1 MAERQNLNSK
11 LLPSTFYGLIARL
24 FLASTI
30 ITSGTIFISRNQDR
44 EPSNRIDTLL
54 SNNHLSIYP
63 NVSNIAVVE
72 RKTDRSYELQIID
85 SKGNKKLIFDTLQG
99 DSLSQLSWSPY
110 DKNKLVFV
118 HNFYIA
124 KNGGAQVDPP
134 DRVTEICIIDTTN
147 GYSVCVNSTQ
157 NYDINPNPKW
167 GSGGKIIYNTVKG
180 AFIME
185 SDGTNQLPY
194 QKSSLFPEKNFHQ
207 LIDIIDSFEKY
218 Y

>member
-110 DKNKLVFV
+110 DKNKFMSRQMYDRFLVRTL
-118 HNFYIA
+118 NDY
-124 KNGGAQVDPP
+124 
-134 DRVTEICIIDTTN
+134 R
-147 GYSVCVNSTQ
+147 
-157 NYDINPNPKW
+157 YDLVVLAGWMHVLSNEFIKD
-167 GSGGKIIYNTVKG
+167 VKG
-180 AFIME
+180 
-185 SDGTNQLPY
+185 
-194 QKSSLFPEKNFHQ
+194 
-207 LIDIIDSFEKY
+207 IDSFIINAIREIRI
-218 Y
+218 